1 MLLVTGKLKV
11 LNYLLFYECLIV
23 SLLRWI
29 EKGALA
35 AAVHKEHWLAAAC
48 LLFVRSGGT
57 MVLSLKVKG
66 PEALQKKIV

>member
-1 MLLVTGKLKV
+1 M
-11 LNYLLFYECLIV
+11 

-35 AAVHKEHWLAAAC
+35 AAVHKEHWLAAAW

-66 PEALQKKIV
+66 PGVLQGKKCLVRNRQGEQNDWC

>member
-1 MLLVTGKLKV
+1 M
-11 LNYLLFYECLIV
+11 

-35 AAVHKEHWLAAAC
+35 AAVRKEHWLAAAW

-66 PEALQKKIV
+66 PRVLQGKKMFSEEQIRGEK

>member
-1 MLLVTGKLKV
+1 M
-11 LNYLLFYECLIV
+11 

-35 AAVHKEHWLAAAC
+35 AAVRKEHWLAAAW

-66 PEALQKKIV
+66 PRVLQGKKKMFSEEQIRGEK